1 MVRTDLDG
9 DISRNSSFFLL
20 FFVQCTLKNQG
31 QSDARYTIH
40 RISLHWDSVSHF
52 FALKAFKSSFAL
64 VNACSNKYADDNS
77 VMRQP
82 DMDQLTNRMGFWSAV
97 IIILL
102 VVFIDVGMIAS
113 AILFPM
119 SSMTSIEAYANS
131 FSSFQMLPFI
141 PSLLL
146 APMFVIMMLCIHYY
160 APQEKRVLSQ
170 LGFSFAL
177 ICAAILSIHYYSQ
190 LTVVR
195 QGLLN
200 NELSG
205 LWQFAAPNP
214 YSFFWTF
221 AALGYGF
228 MGIALLSVAP
238 IFKEKSE
245 NTVKWLF
252 IANGL
257 VGIAFLIGNA
267 LGVFIVNILSSFI
280 WGVLFPIACIL
291 LAKEFRKRARSSIF
305 ISSFN
310 PSETSQGV

>member
-1 MVRTDLDG
+1 M
-9 DISRNSSFFLL
+9 
-20 FFVQCTLKNQG
+20 
-31 QSDARYTIH
+31 
-40 RISLHWDSVSHF
+40 SH
-52 FALKAFKSSFAL
+52 L
-64 VNACSNKYADDNS
+64 VN
-77 VMRQP
+77 R
-82 DMDQLTNRMGFWSAV
+82 LGFWSAV
-97 IIILL
+97 IIVLL
-102 VVFIDVGMIAS
+102 VVLIDVGVIVS

-119 SSMTSIEAYANS
+119 TSITSIETYASS

-160 APQEKRVLSQ
+160 ACQEKKVLSQ

-177 ICAAILSIHYYSQ
+177 ICAAVLSIHYYIQ
-190 LTVVR
+190 LTVVQ
-195 QGLLN
+195 QGILN

-214 YSFFWTF
+214 HSFFWAF

-228 MGIALLSVAP
+228 MGIALLIVAP

-245 NTVKWLF
+245 NAVKWLF

-267 LGVFIVNILSSFI
+267 LGLFIVNILASLI
-280 WGVLFPIACIL
+280 WGVLFPVTSIL
-291 LAKEFRKRARSSIF
+291 MARKFRKM
-305 ISSFN
+305 
-310 PSETSQGV
+310 PS